1 VNALPSI
8 RQRLGRSLV
17 GISAAWGLAVSAVV
31 WLSVQHEVDE
41 LLDSTLQE
49 SAEIL
54 FGLLTFHAGQLPLQ
68 GGGALPAP
76 VHDEQLVWQIV
87 SPERQVLL
95 RSHRAPDGP
104 LLASAQPGFGSVADA
119 WRVYAM
125 PFGAPG
131 GVLYVAQRDSA
142 RREAQFDA
150 AAITAGAALAVG
162 LLCAVWL
169 RARVRRE
176 LATVAELSEAVAR
189 YDPVNGSAQLAKA
202 RRAELV
208 PMHHAITDLGA
219 RLAQRLANERAF
231 TAHAAHALRTPLAGM
246 VAQLAV
252 AQRELP
258 PEAQPRLQRTREAAD
273 RLRRVVNALLT
284 LFRAGAEPK
293 WQAVDLAAL
302 VSHLPFEGLAVT
314 VSGTPRLQADPDLL
328 AAALLNLLDN
338 AQRHGA
344 GQVTVSVAAPAPASD
359 AATAPAQPGLDAATR
374 ITLQDDGSGL
384 PEAHRLRLQ
393 AALDAQDYDGTTGL
407 GLMLADRVARAH
419 GGSLH
424 LLPVAVGCCVQL
436 RVGPAPASA

>member
-1 VNALPSI
+1 MNALPSI
-8 RQRLGRSLV
+8 RRRLAQSLI
-17 GISAAWGLAVSAVV
+17 GISLAWGLAVSVVV
-31 WLSVQHEVDE
+31 WLSVRHEVDE

-54 FGLLTFHAGQLPLQ
+54 FGLLGFHATQLPLQ

-87 SPERQVLL
+87 SAERRVLL
-95 RSHRAPDGP
+95 RSHRAPDAP
-104 LLASAQPGFGSVADA
+104 LLDVQTRGFASVADA

-125 PFGAPG
+125 PFDDTGR
-131 GVLYVAQRDSA
+131 VLFVAQRAGA
-142 RREAQFDA
+142 RRAAQLDA
-150 AAITAGAALAVG
+150 AAFTAGAALAVG

-176 LATVAELSEAVAR
+176 LATVAELSDAVSH

-293 WQAVDLAAL
+293 WQAVDMAVL
-302 VSHLPFEGLAVT
+302 VSHLPFDGLTVT
-314 VSGTPRLQADPDLL
+314 VSGAELVEADPDLL

-338 AQRHGA
+338 ALRHGA
-344 GQVTVSVAAPAPASD
+344 GQVAVRAVAD
-359 AATAPAQPGLDAATR
+359 GVETCL
-374 ITLQDDGSGL
+374 TLHDDGSGL
-384 PEAHRLRLQ
+384 AEAHRLRLQ
-393 AALDAQDYDGTTGL
+393 AALDQQHYEDTTGL

-424 LLPVAVGCCVQL
+424 LLPVSAGCCVQL
-436 RVGPAPASA
+436 RLGPAPALL

>member
-1 VNALPSI
+1 MNALPSI
-8 RQRLGRSLV
+8 RRRLAQSLV
-17 GISAAWGLAVSAVV
+17 GISLAWGLAVSAVV

-87 SPERQVLL
+87 SPGRQVLL
-95 RSHRAPDGP
+95 RSHRAPDSP
-104 LLASAQPGFGSVADA
+104 LLASARPGFGSVADA

-142 RREAQFDA
+142 RREAQFEA

-169 RARVRRE
+169 RARVRQE
-176 LATVAELSEAVAR
+176 LATVAELSEAVAH

-219 RLAQRLANERAF
+219 RLALRLANERAF

-273 RLRRVVNALLT
+273 RLRRVVNALLM

-314 VSGTPRLQADPDLL
+314 VAGTPRLQADPDLL

-344 GQVTVSVAAPAPASD
+344 QRVAVSVKARANGE
-359 AATAPAQPGLDAATR
+359 ATAPADRDATTR

-393 AALDAQDYDGTTGL
+393 AALDAQDYEGSTGL
-407 GLMLADRVARAH
+407 GLMLADRVARTH

-424 LLPVAVGCCVQL
+424 LLPVAAGCCVEMRL
-436 RVGPAPASA
+436 GPAPASV